1 MDVDLIT
8 PNGDVSSLLGRAQ
21 ALLDA
26 RDIEPI
32 DALAQADAIVRAAR
46 SPRHREA
53 RALAHRAGCLALL
66 DLGRVPQAARRSE
79 RGVADARAARVPST
93 VAGCLTTAAALAAL
107 VGRRKESFAMIDE
120 AVIVARDAGDV
131 VSEMNASAQRSWMMQ
146 RAGRWRDALR
156 GVEALVDRPV
166 IIGPFASEAQVRGL
180 RAESMADRAN
190 ILAELSRYDE
200 ALVAF
205 DQAIDEIRRWP
216 GPLDVVEVQRNRGV
230 CLTHA
235 GRIPDAMRAF
245 DEVAESL
252 AGSPAHR
259 LRHLVGHADLLL
271 DAQLIDEALVIT
283 ERATA
288 ISRRAVRTDL
298 WAEAHLLRARALRA
312 GGDHSAAVIA
322 ARVAAKEYHRLG
334 VAGRAAVARMIAASA
349 TAPRRRVGE
358 LDAAAVDLHRAGL
371 RDEAIAARVAA
382 LMAAVAVGDHRS
394 AEHQHRVV
402 AVALRAGPALTRA
415 RAWLAEAVWHEFGDR
430 PVEAR
435 EAVVTGLD
443 ILDEYRASLGGT
455 ELRAHASR
463 IGEEL
468 VRIGIGLALHRD
480 HPADVLWMSERWRS
494 GVVQRRPVT
503 TAAIAETMAELRHVL
518 IEIGQPDIPAGALAE
533 LDTRR
538 AALEDQVR
546 QRARRIRGGGT
557 RAVRPTRVSELR
569 RVLDGGTLIE
579 IVLHDDRY
587 FAVTVAATTTIVEL
601 CAASEPLEPL
611 ADLLFALR
619 RMARR
624 GVSASA
630 ASAARDAATQA
641 LADIDRLLLEPLI
654 GRVGAGHVVLVP
666 PGPLHAVPWPSLASL
681 HGRVVTVSPSSTWW
695 AAAARVDELGHGG
708 DHGLDHTGGHGG
720 DHGLD
725 HGGGHGLGHGGGQ
738 VVLAAGPRLR
748 GATDEIAQLGSLYPD
763 AIALEGDLAVEG
775 QLRAALDGASLAHIA
790 CHSRPRAD
798 HPHLSAL
805 EMTDGPFTVY
815 DFERLGSAPRQVV
828 LSACESGVSA
838 VRPGE
843 ELLGFLS
850 ALFSLGTDAVLASVV
865 PVPDLA
871 TTSFMVAFHERL
883 RAGQS
888 FPLALAET
896 RRELLATSNDPA
908 DFVVAHAFVAFA
920 NVSSMG
926 SAVG

>member
-468 VRIGIGLALHRD
+468 VRIGIGLALHRG

-518 IEIGQPDIPAGALAE
+518 IEIGQPDIPAEVLAE

-695 AAAARVDELGHGG
+695 AAAAPGDGLGQG
-708 DHGLDHTGGHGG
+708 
-720 DHGLD
+720 
-725 HGGGHGLGHGGGQ
+725 GHGGGQ

-748 GATDEIAQLGSLYPD
+748 GATDEIAQHGSLYPD
-763 AIALEGDLAVEG
+763 AIALEGDLAVES
-775 QLRAALDGASLAHIA
+775 QLRAAHDGASLAHIA